1 MNSREPSLLPI
12 KSPYFF
18 AETHFH
24 RLEHWPSE
32 ATPKAAVVLAFYRSH
47 SSWQLLFI
55 RRALHLDSHRGQIG
69 FPGGLSEIGESP
81 AATALREFEEEMGVS
96 TQNLH
101 LLGCLDP
108 VLSIG
113 GVSVVPVV
121 AFSEQQPVFSP
132 SADEVDSYFLID
144 VTQLVAWQSFKFNLF
159 GEWRE
164 SDLFTTSTI
173 KIWGLSARILKNA
186 GFPEVLLKKVESIEE

>member
-1 MNSREPSLLPI
+1 MNSPVSSRLPL

-18 AETHFH
+18 AETSFH
-24 RLEHWPSE
+24 TLDHWPSE
-32 ATPKAAVVLAFYRSH
+32 ATPKAGVVMAFYGSQ

-81 AATALREFEEEMGVS
+81 AATALREFEEEMGVP
-96 TQNLH
+96 TKDLH
-101 LLGCLDP
+101 LLGSLDP
-108 VLSIG
+108 VPSIG

-121 AFSEQQPVFSP
+121 AFSEKQPVFNP
-132 SADEVDSYFLID
+132 SAEEVDSYFLID
-144 VTQLVAWQSFKFNLF
+144 VSQLGTWQKFNFNLF

-186 GFPEVLLKKVESIEE
+186 GFPEVLLQKTN